1 VSFLGGFQS
10 PLVDF
15 RAMRSSLIAL
25 ALVLIGVA
33 TGAGV
38 SRGAS
43 AAGPTLVSPPAAI
56 GAPVVGQRLTALR
69 GTWSGSATI
78 AYHYQWYRCDSSAAH
93 CSSIHGATGPSYRLV
108 ATDAAHTIGLTV
120 SATSPS
126 GTTSG
131 YASVVGLVARA
142 SAKFVST
149 VQPAV
154 SGAVQQGRTLQVDNG
169 AWSSSPTSFA
179 YSWARCNQ
187 NGRLCAPIAGAT
199 AASYAVTAQD
209 VGHALVVLV
218 TASSGTATAAAVSSA
233 ATAAQAGTGTTTT
246 TTAGPRSTA
255 APIVTGSAV
264 QGSQLTATAGTWSG
278 SGTVA
283 YAYQWYRCDA
293 AGAHCSSIHGATA
306 ASYKLGAGDVSHTI
320 GLTVNAT
327 GSAGK
332 ASAYASLVGPVAA
345 PGASLIATAQPI
357 VTGSGVVG
365 KPVSVA
371 TGTWSPVPTAY
382 SYAWQR
388 CNANGRICAPIAGA
402 TLSTY
407 AVVAADS
414 GHQLL
419 AIVQATSGTNSA
431 KTFSKSLLAP

>member
-1 VSFLGGFQS
+1 
-10 PLVDF
+10 
-15 RAMRSSLIAL
+15 MRSSLIAL

-142 SAKFVST
+142 GAKFVST

-199 AASYAVTAQD
+199 AA
-209 VGHALVVLV
+209 
-218 TASSGTATAAAVSSA
+218 
-233 ATAAQAGTGTTTT
+233 
-246 TTAGPRSTA
+246 
-255 APIVTGSAV
+255 
-264 QGSQLTATAGTWSG
+264 
-278 SGTVA
+278 
-283 YAYQWYRCDA
+283 
-293 AGAHCSSIHGATA
+293 
-306 ASYKLGAGDVSHTI
+306 
-320 GLTVNAT
+320 
-327 GSAGK
+327 
-332 ASAYASLVGPVAA
+332 
-345 PGASLIATAQPI
+345 
-357 VTGSGVVG
+357 
-365 KPVSVA
+365 
-371 TGTWSPVPTAY
+371 
-382 SYAWQR
+382 
-388 CNANGRICAPIAGA
+388 
-402 TLSTY
+402 
-407 AVVAADS
+407 
-414 GHQLL
+414 
-419 AIVQATSGTNSA
+419 
-431 KTFSKSLLAP
+431 